1 MSRPPAR
8 VNRSIARKSCILG
21 SVDPQRREILRR
33 VRAFADLGDDECD
46 AVLAVLK
53 ARRGAPGDAL
63 FKEGDPGASLM
74 IVLEGHLVATVR
86 TADGGS
92 EEVARLG
99 PGEVVGEMAFVDA
112 EPRSAT
118 VSAPD
123 GATVL
128 EFSREALAGL
138 RRSAP
143 RVAAAIQRNVLFDV
157 ARRLRDAG
165 ERLTDEADARDPR
178 SSADRADRAPESNRR
193 SGRGLTVEQLRT
205 IPALATYSAEDLELL
220 AYIASLKSFAAGE
233 TLMTE
238 GSLGDAC
245 WLVVQ
250 GSVAV
255 TRAPS
260 RSPLATLGPGALV
273 GQLALLDRA
282 PRNATVTATT
292 STAAL
297 EVRADAFANLVRA
310 SSPVAL
316 RFQLQVALAGV
327 RQLRAATRKLA
338 AAVPRSSALPAAP
351 IASAAPPPPLSSG
364 RMLEV
369 DDWEEEGS
377 GELLELD
384 LGTRR

>member
-1 MSRPPAR
+1 MSRGPAR
-8 VNRSIARKSCILG
+8 VNHGSMRKSCILWL
-21 SVDPQRREILRR
+21 VDPQRREILRR
-33 VRAFADLGDDECD
+33 VRAFADLGDEECD

-74 IVLEGHLVATVR
+74 IVLEGRLVATVR
-86 TADGGS
+86 TPGGGT

-118 VSAPD
+118 VTAPE

-143 RVAAAIQRNVLFDV
+143 RVAAAIQRNLLFDV

-165 ERLTDEADARDPR
+165 EKLTDEAAGGGAR
-178 SSADRADRAPESNRR
+178 SAQRASASPESMRR
-193 SGRGLTVEQLRT
+193 SGRGLSVEQLRA

-250 GSVAV
+250 GSVSV

-260 RSPLATLGPGALV
+260 RAPLATLGPGALV

-292 STAAL
+292 ATSAL

-338 AAVPRSSALPAAP
+338 ATVSRDSALPAAP
-351 IASAAPPPPLSSG
+351 AHAAVPAPLSSG
-364 RMLEV
+364 RMLDV

-377 GELLELD
+377 GGELELD
-384 LGTRR
+384 RSR

>member
-1 MSRPPAR
+1 M
-8 VNRSIARKSCILG
+8 
-21 SVDPQRREILRR
+21 
-33 VRAFADLGDDECD
+33 
-46 AVLAVLK
+46 
-53 ARRGAPGDAL
+53 
-63 FKEGDPGASLM
+63 
-74 IVLEGHLVATVR
+74 
-86 TADGGS
+86 

-118 VSAPD
+118 VSAPE

-138 RRSAP
+138 CRSAP

-165 ERLTDEADARDPR
+165 EKLTDGVVARDARW
-178 SSADRADRAPESNRR
+178 SAAPESLRR
-193 SGRGLTVEQLRT
+193 SGRGLTAEQLRS

-220 AYIASLKSFAAGE
+220 AYIASLKSFSAGE

-282 PRNATVTATT
+282 PRNATVTAMIN
-292 STAAL
+292 TAAL

-338 AAVPRSSALPAAP
+338 ATIPRDSAPPTAVAP
-351 IASAAPPPPLSSG
+351 SASAPAPASLSSG
-364 RMLEV
+364 RMLDV
-369 DDWEEEGS
+369 DDWEEAGS
-377 GELLELD
+377 GEELELD
-384 LGTRR
+384 LGGRR

>member
-1 MSRPPAR
+1 MDPA
-8 VNRSIARKSCILG
+8 K
-21 SVDPQRREILRR
+21 REIVRR
-33 VRAFADLGDDECD
+33 VRAFADLADDECD

-63 FKEGDPGASLM
+63 FKEGDRGDCLM
-74 IVLEGHLVATVR
+74 IVLDGHLVATVR
-86 TADGGS
+86 TDAGT
-92 EEVARLG
+92 EEVVARLG

-118 VSAPD
+118 VTAPA

-128 EFSREALAGL
+128 EFSRAALDGL
-138 RRSAP
+138 RTSAP
-143 RVAAAIQRNVLFDV
+143 RIAAAIHRNVLSDV
-157 ARRLRDAG
+157 ARRLRDVG
-165 ERLTDEADARDPR
+165 EKLTDAMSGSIGGSPR
-178 SSADRADRAPESNRR
+178 SMRSGSGSGSGPESSRR
-193 SGRGLTVEQLRT
+193 TGRGLTAEQLRT
-205 IPALATYSAEDLELL
+205 IPVLATYTAEDLELL

-377 GELLELD
+377 GEVLELELELD

>member
-1 MSRPPAR
+1 MSRRAVR
-8 VNRSIARKSCILG
+8 VNRGGTWKSCILRL
-21 SVDPQRREILRR
+21 VDPQRREILRR
-33 VRAFADLGDDECD
+33 VRAFKDLGDEECD

-63 FKEGDPGASLM
+63 FNEGDPGASLM
-74 IVLEGHLVATVR
+74 IVLDGYVVATVR
-86 TADGGS
+86 TPGGGT

-118 VSAPD
+118 VSAPE

-143 RVAAAIQRNVLFDV
+143 RVAAAIQRNVLLDV

-165 ERLTDEADARDPR
+165 EKLTDDLGAASR
-178 SSADRADRAPESNRR
+178 SSQPGGAGPESRGR
-193 SGRGLTVEQLRT
+193 SGRGLSVEQLRSL
-205 IPALATYSAEDLELL
+205 PALATYSAEDLELL
-220 AYIASLKSFAAGE
+220 AYIATLRSFATGE

-250 GSVAV
+250 GSVTV
-255 TRAPS
+255 TRAS
-260 RSPLATLGPGALV
+260 QRAPLATLGPGALV

-282 PRNATVTATT
+282 PRNATVTAAT

-327 RQLRAATRKLA
+327 RQLRAATKKFADL
-338 AAVPRSSALPAAP
+338 SARESHAP
-351 IASAAPPPPLSSG
+351 TSG
-364 RMLEV
+364 RMLDI
-369 DDWEEEGS
+369 DDWDADPS
-377 GELLELD
+377 PSLELAID
-384 LGTRR
+384 PSHHRR

>member
-1 MSRPPAR
+1 
-8 VNRSIARKSCILG
+8 
-21 SVDPQRREILRR
+21 LRR

-74 IVLEGHLVATVR
+74 IVLDGYLVATVR
-86 TADGGS
+86 TTGGGT

-118 VSAPD
+118 VSAPE

-143 RVAAAIQRNVLFDV
+143 RVAAAIQRNVLLDV

-165 ERLTDEADARDPR
+165 EKLTGDLADVSRGSR
-178 SSADRADRAPESNRR
+178 SPQAGGASAGPDSARR
-193 SGRGLTVEQLRT
+193 SGRGLSALQLRS
-205 IPALATYSAEDLELL
+205 IPALTSYSEEDLELL
-220 AYIASLKSFAAGE
+220 AYIASLKTFAAGE

-255 TRAPS
+255 TRAS
-260 RSPLATLGPGALV
+260 QRAPLATLGPGALV

-297 EVRADAFANLVRA
+297 EVRADAFASLVRA

-338 AAVPRSSALPAAP
+338 SAMPREPAATVASASAVPPPAM
-351 IASAAPPPPLSSG
+351 SSG
-364 RMLEV
+364 RMLDV
-369 DDWEEEGS
+369 DDWDEEGS
-377 GELLELD
+377 GEELELD
-384 LGTRR
+384 LDRSR